1 MISKLSPSQSPTQI
15 TVKSYNCDKCKDEG
29 YIYFNK
35 KDKFGQEHLTAKP
48 CECLIKRNN
57 EKRVAKSNVS
67 ELFRNCTFTTFEER
81 SPRQKEVKELCI
93 EFYKQAVSKE
103 IDKDSKATAILLLG
117 QVGAGKTHLAVAMMN
132 NFIANNYNSLY
143 TNYKD
148 LVRTLSQNAMDKF
161 VYKEEM
167 DKCINADVLLIDEFF
182 KCDNI
187 SELTSAQKNYMYEI
201 INTRYNNRSLT
212 ILTSEK
218 SIQEIL
224 QVSDALGS
232 RLFQMANQKYVVDM
246 TGIAN
251 QRMI

>member
-1 MISKLSPSQSPTQI
+1 MMSKLSPSQSPTQI
-15 TVKSYNCDKCKDEG
+15 TAKSYNCDKCKDEG

-48 CECLIKRNN
+48 CECLIKKNN
-57 EKRVAKSNVS
+57 EKRIEKSNVS
-67 ELFRNCTFTTFEER
+67 ELFKNCTFTSFEER
-81 SPRQKEVKELCI
+81 SPKQKEVKELCI
-93 EFYKQAVSKE
+93 EFYKQVVSKDIAKE
-103 IDKDSKATAILLLG
+103 DKATAILLLG

-132 NFIANNYNSLY
+132 NFMAKNYNALY

-232 RLFQMANQKYVVDM
+232 RLFQMANQKFVVDM
-246 TGIAN
+246 TGIPN